1 MKKLLVLSSY
11 FILLLA
17 LPLRAQVPDSLPHL
31 GDSAFASLITCG
43 PGEEFY
49 TSFGHSALRICD
61 STLGIDV
68 IYNYGTFDFDTP
80 HFYWKFARGYLNYHL
95 SRSPFFNF
103 LFEYQYEGRAV
114 WQQRLRLSNQE
125 VNNLFLLLEF
135 NYQPDYR
142 YYQYDFFRDNCAT
155 RPRDM
160 IIHALDH
167 RTLSP
172 ETTTDTNLTYRNH
185 LYLST
190 ANTLLWWRLAV
201 DMALGLP
208 CDHRCSNYEYMFSP
222 IAMMHQFDT
231 LTVSDTHQPLAE
243 PAELILPETR
253 DLPSRSISPTIT
265 FWVLFLAVLLLTL
278 LGWRN
283 GWRLRWL
290 DIPLFLIPFLG
301 SLLVI
306 FLWFASSHYCTKAN
320 LNILWASPLFFYFL
334 IRLRNSR
341 PWLIILQL
349 AMLLAACLMTLAPL
363 PQQLNAALLPISL
376 TLALRLIALKKTSMS
391 STTSDTI
398 KTSNPSK
405 K

>member
-1 MKKLLVLSSY
+1 MMKKLA
-11 FILLLA
+11 LLLTLA
-17 LPLRAQVPDSLPHL
+17 VLASPLRAQYPDTLPHL
-31 GDSAFASLITCG
+31 GDSAFASLVTCG
-43 PGEEFY
+43 AGNEFY

-61 STLGIDV
+61 STQGIDLV
-68 IYNYGTFDFDTP
+68 YNYGTFDFDTP

-95 SRSPFFNF
+95 SRSTFFGF

-125 VNNLFLLLEF
+125 LNNLFLLLEI
-135 NYQPDYR
+135 NYLPEYR

-160 IIHALDH
+160 ITYALDH

-172 ETTTDTNLTYRNH
+172 EITTDTNLTYRNH
-185 LYLST
+185 LYRST
-190 ANTLLWWRLAV
+190 AHNLLWWRLVV

-222 IAMMHQFDT
+222 IAMMQQFDT

-243 PAELILPETR
+243 PVEVILPETR
-253 DLPSRSISPTIT
+253 IPPSRSVSPTLT

-278 LGWRN
+278 LGWKN

-290 DIPLFLIPFLG
+290 DISLFLIPFLG

-306 FLWFASSHYCTKAN
+306 FLWFFSSHYCTKLN
-320 LNILWASPLFFYFL
+320 FNILWASPLFLYFL
-334 IRLRNSR
+334 IRLRHSNR
-341 PWLIILQL
+341 WLVILQL
-349 AMLLAACLMTLAPL
+349 VMLLAACVMTLAPL

-376 TLALRLIALKKTSMS
+376 TLALRLIAQVKTTSKTSP
-391 STTSDTI
+391 
-398 KTSNPSK
+398 TSNTRK
-405 K
+405 N

>member
-1 MKKLLVLSSY
+1 MKKISLLL
-11 FILLLA
+11 ILAILA
-17 LPLRAQVPDSLPHL
+17 LPLRAQYPDTLPHL

-43 PGEEFY
+43 AGNEFY

-61 STLGIDV
+61 STQGIDLV
-68 IYNYGTFDFDTP
+68 YNYGTFDFDTP

-95 SRSPFFNF
+95 SRSTFYGF

-125 VNNLFLLLEF
+125 LNNLFLLLEI
-135 NYQPDYR
+135 NYLPEYR

-160 IIHALDH
+160 ITYALDH
-167 RTLSP
+167 RTLAP
-172 ETTTDTNLTYRNH
+172 ETTTDTNLTYRNL
-185 LYLST
+185 LYRST
-190 ANTLLWWRLAV
+190 AHNLLWWRLAV

-222 IAMMHQFDT
+222 IAMMQQFDT

-243 PAELILPETR
+243 PAETILPETR
-253 DLPSRSISPTIT
+253 IPPSRSISPTLT
-265 FWVLFLAVLLLTL
+265 FWVIFLAVLLLTL
-278 LGWRN
+278 LGWKN

-306 FLWFASSHYCTKAN
+306 FLWFFSSHYCTQLN
-320 LNILWASPLFFYFL
+320 FNILWASPLFLYFL
-334 IRLRNSR
+334 IRLRRSR
-341 PWLIILQL
+341 PWLVVVQL
-349 AMLLAACLMTLAPL
+349 VMLLAACVMTLAPL

-376 TLALRLIALKKTSMS
+376 TLALRLISQLKSIDS
-391 STTSDTI
+391 INSI
-398 KTSNPSK
+398 KSI
-405 K
+405 

>member
-1 MKKLLVLSSY
+1 MKKLAFLLTLAVLAS
-11 FILLLA
+11 
-17 LPLRAQVPDSLPHL
+17 PLRAQVPDSLPHL
-31 GDSAFASLITCG
+31 GDSAFAALITCG
-43 PGEEFY
+43 PGDEFY

-61 STLGIDV
+61 STQGIDI
-68 IYNYGTFDFDTP
+68 IYNYGTFDFNTP

-95 SRSPFFNF
+95 SRSTFYGF
-103 LFEYQYEGRAV
+103 LLEYQFEGRAV
-114 WQQRLRLSNQE
+114 WQQRLRLTNQE
-125 VNNLFLLLEF
+125 LNNLFLMLEY
-135 NYQPDYR
+135 NYQPECR

-160 IIHALDH
+160 IAHALDH

-172 ETTTDTNLTYRNH
+172 EITTDTNLTYRNH
-185 LYLST
+185 LYRST
-190 ANTLLWWRLAV
+190 AHNLLWWRLAV

-222 IAMMHQFDT
+222 IAMMQQFDT
-231 LTVSDTHQPLAE
+231 LTVSDTRQPIAE
-243 PAELILPETR
+243 PAEVVLPETR
-253 DLPSRSISPTIT
+253 IPPSRSVSPTLT

-278 LGWRN
+278 LGWKHQ
-283 GWRLRWL
+283 WRLRWL
-290 DIPLFLIPFLG
+290 DIPLFVIPFLG

-306 FLWFASSHYCTKAN
+306 FLWFVSSHYCTKAN
-320 LNILWASPLFFYFL
+320 LNILWASPLFLYFL

-341 PWLIILQL
+341 PWLVILQL

-376 TLALRLIALKKTSMS
+376 TLALRLIAFKKTSMS
-391 STTSDTI
+391 STTSNTS

>member
-1 MKKLLVLSSY
+1 MKKLLVLSLY

-17 LPLRAQVPDSLPHL
+17 FPLRAQVPDSLPHL
-31 GDSAFASLITCG
+31 SDSAFASLITCG

-61 STLGIDV
+61 STQGIDV

-160 IIHALDH
+160 ISNALDH

-222 IAMMHQFDT
+222 IAMMQQFDT

-320 LNILWASPLFFYFL
+320 LNILWASPLFLYFL

-341 PWLIILQL
+341 PWLVILQL

-391 STTSDTI
+391 STTSNTS

>member
-1 MKKLLVLSSY
+1 
-11 FILLLA
+11 
-17 LPLRAQVPDSLPHL
+17 
-31 GDSAFASLITCG
+31 
-43 PGEEFY
+43 
-49 TSFGHSALRICD
+49 
-61 STLGIDV
+61 
-68 IYNYGTFDFDTP
+68 
-80 HFYWKFARGYLNYHL
+80 
-95 SRSPFFNF
+95 
-103 LFEYQYEGRAV
+103 
-114 WQQRLRLSNQE
+114 
-125 VNNLFLLLEF
+125 
-135 NYQPDYR
+135 
-142 YYQYDFFRDNCAT
+142 
-155 RPRDM
+155 M

-278 LGWRN
+278 LGWKY

-320 LNILWASPLFFYFL
+320 LNILWASPLFLYFL

-341 PWLIILQL
+341 PWLVILQL

-376 TLALRLIALKKTSMS
+376 TLALRLIAFKKTSMS
-391 STTSDTI
+391 STTSNTS